1 MNDVVKGAK
10 IQISLTRNILRVCSK
25 HIQILAPFLT
35 SLTTSAEYFQNRE
48 FSPPHFVSRALD
60 LSIYFF
66 QSDYLVTAE
75 LVTIII
81 QRKRSLVF
89 NKQSSQ
95 RDVVEQDRVTQRE
108 KKTWSY
114 SVPLAV

>member
-1 MNDVVKGAK
+1 MNSFCD
-10 IQISLTRNILRVCSK
+10 
-25 HIQILAPFLT
+25 
-35 SLTTSAEYFQNRE
+35 
-48 FSPPHFVSRALD
+48 D
-60 LSIYFF
+60 SIFF
-66 QSDYLVTAE
+66 FRSDYLVTD

-81 QRKRSLVF
+81 HRKRSLVF